1 MYKGPKEWFRQ
12 AEYDIKTAEDLF
24 IAKKYIYVIFMC
36 HLSIEKALKGIYAQ
50 ALDKLPPKTHNLVL
64 LVEKIKLD
72 LPEELYDFIFKLN
85 GVSVPTRYP
94 EDIGKLRKEYSRRQ
108 TEILL
113 ASSKELLKWLKRKL
127 ER

>member
-1 MYKGPKEWFRQ
+1 M
-12 AEYDIKTAEDLF
+12 
-24 IAKKYIYVIFMC
+24 
-36 HLSIEKALKGIYAQ
+36 EKALKGIYAQ

-72 LPEELYDFIFKLN
+72 LPEELYDSIFKLN

-94 EDIGKLRKEYSRRQ
+94 EDIGRLKKEFSRQ
-108 TEILL
+108 KTEMLFQ
-113 ASSKELLKWLKRKL
+113 SSRELLKWLKRKL